1 MQSHAGFLESMKEHY
16 KDEPHSPLMKMDSD
30 FIVAFFGDESLKK
43 ASLRVSRLIEFGA
56 SPRRRHP

>member
-1 MQSHAGFLESMKEHY
+1 MKEHY